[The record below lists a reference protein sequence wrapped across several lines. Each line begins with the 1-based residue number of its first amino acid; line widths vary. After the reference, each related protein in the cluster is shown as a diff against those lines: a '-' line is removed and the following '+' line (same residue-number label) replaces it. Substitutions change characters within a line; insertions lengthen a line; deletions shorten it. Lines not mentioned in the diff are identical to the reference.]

1 MIQIESLSVLY
12 GSLAALKGI
21 NLNVAPGECVLI
33 TGPSGC
39 GKTALAR
46 AIGGLIPHAI
56 PAKVEGKVTV
66 DGLDV
71 AVTPL
76 PHLAQRVGFVFQNP
90 STQLFHLSVA
100 EEVAFGPRNLGL
112 LECEI
117 ASRVED
123 TLKTLDLDY
132 LKDRRPAE
140 LSGGQQQRVAIA
152 AALAMH
158 PQVLILDE
166 PAASLD
172 VAGTH
177 AIVNALRELRKLGMT
192 LVIIEHRL
200 AEMLPLADRLIIMA
214 DGRIEADAPP
224 QALTS
229 DRNLLRSLGLRRPAE
244 AISTPWDELLIP
256 NGHPRSER
264 PLLQLQNIRAG
275 YGRSKPILKDINLD
289 FYPGEFIA
297 LVGENGA
304 GKSTLGLVIAGL
316 LKPSQGQVRFDSRRP
331 QPGLDVGLLFQNP
344 TDQLFTESVDEEV
357 AFGPRNF
364 RRYHPERH
372 QEILNIAD
380 LTALRTRPPFALSS
394 GQQQRTAMSA
404 VAALNPHLLILDE
417 PTLGQDWGHL
427 ERLMDFLSKLNQ
439 RGTAILLITHD
450 YKLVHHYARRV
461 IMLHDGQV
469 QLDGHLRSQGENDKH
484 EIYYS

>member
-1 MIQIESLSVLY
+1 MIQIESLSVSY
-12 GSLAALKGI
+12 GLSNALQSVSLNIAA
-21 NLNVAPGECVLI
+21 GECVLI

-46 AIGGLIPHAI
+46 AISGLIPHAI
-56 PAKVEGKVTV
+56 SARTDGKVTV
-66 DGLDV
+66 AGLDV
-71 AVTPL
+71 ATTPL
-76 PHLAQRVGFVFQNP
+76 PHLAQHAGIVFQNP
-90 STQLFHLSVA
+90 ATQLFHLTVA

-112 LECEI
+112 PESETG
-117 ASRVED
+117 SRVDE
-123 TLKTLDLDY
+123 TLESLGLSDLRQ
-132 LKDRRPAE
+132 RRPSE

-152 AALAMH
+152 AALAMR

-166 PAASLD
+166 PTASLD
-172 VAGTH
+172 VSGTR
-177 AIVNALRELRKLGMT
+177 AVVNALQALYNQGMT

-200 AEMLPLADRLIIMA
+200 ADMLPLADRLIIMA
-214 DGRIEADAPP
+214 DGRIEVDAPP
-224 QALTS
+224 QVLTS
-229 DRNLLRSLGLRRPAE
+229 DRKLLRSLGLRRPTE
-244 AISTPWDELLIP
+244 AISTPWDELLIQ
-256 NGHPRSER
+256 NGHPRSEK
-264 PLLQLQNIRAG
+264 PLLQLQNICAG
-275 YGRSKPILKDINLD
+275 YDYRKPILKDINLD

-297 LVGENGA
+297 MVGENGA

-316 LKPSQGQVRFDSRRP
+316 LKPSHGQVFFDNRHP

-364 RRYHPERH
+364 RRYDPERH

-380 LTALRTRPPFALSS
+380 LTALCTRPPFALSS

-404 VAALNPHLLILDE
+404 VAALNPYLLILDE

-427 ERLMDFLSKLNQ
+427 ERLMDFLFKLNQ

-450 YKLVHHYARRV
+450 YKLVHHYAHRV

-469 QLDGHLRSQGENDKH
+469 QLDGHLRSLGEND
-484 EIYYS
+484 